1 MDPVEESLA
10 AIERGR
16 TDRVLDLIGH
26 AAPEQLSEALGH
38 AAYFGDVTAC
48 RLLLNAGVPLS
59 SQGADLG
66 LMAASFHG
74 HWRLVQFLVE
84 QGADAKYR
92 DADTGETAL
101 HAALTN
107 EDRALYDRVVQV
119 LLTAGADV
127 NAATVPGV
135 ATGSLMRD
143 AFTRGETP
151 LHRAALYG
159 TPATLRLLIEAG
171 AHIAAP
177 DAHGETPLGWASWAR
192 RPVEVL
198 RPLLYGEHRI
208 REGCRSMRENL
219 AGEP

>member
-1 MDPVEESLA
+1 MNPTESLA
-10 AIERGR
+10 ALERGR
-16 TDRVLDLIGH
+16 TDAVLDLFAH
-26 AAPEQLSEALGH
+26 ATEAQLIEAFGH

-48 RLLLNAGVPLS
+48 RLLLNAGVPLT

-74 HWRLVQFLVE
+74 HWRLVQFLIE
-84 QGADAKYR
+84 QGADP
-92 DADTGETAL
+92 DARGAETGETPL

-107 EDRALYDRVVQV
+107 EDRTVYDRVVQV
-119 LLTAGADV
+119 LLAADADA

-151 LHRAALYG
+151 LHRAALFG
-159 TPATLRLLIEAG
+159 TPATLALLIEAG
-171 AHIAAP
+171 ARIDAP

-192 RPVEVL
+192 RPAEVL
-198 RPLLYGEHRI
+198 RALLYGDHRI
-208 REGCRSMRENL
+208 RAGYRGMRENL
-219 AGEP
+219 LGEP

>member
-1 MDPVEESLA
+1 MDPIETLI

-26 AAPEQLSEALGH
+26 ASDAQLIEALNH

-48 RLLLNAGVPLS
+48 RLLLNAGVALS

-74 HWRLVQFLVE
+74 HWRLVQFLIE
-84 QGADAKYR
+84 LGADANCR
-92 DADTGETAL
+92 DAETGETPL

-107 EDRALYDRVVQV
+107 EDRLRYDRVVQV
-119 LLTAGADV
+119 LLAAGADV
-127 NAATVPGV
+127 NAATLPGV

-151 LHRAALYG
+151 LHRAALFG
-159 TPATLRLLIEAG
+159 TPATLTLLIKAG
-171 AHIAAP
+171 AHIDAA
-177 DAHGETPLGWASWAR
+177 DAHGETPLGYASWAR

-198 RPLLYGEHRI
+198 LPLLYGEHRI
-208 REGCRSMRENL
+208 REGYRSLRENL

>member
-1 MDPVEESLA
+1 MDPLEALA

-26 AAPEQLSEALGH
+26 ASPEQLIEALGH

-74 HWRLVQFLVE
+74 HWRLVQFLIE
-84 QGADAKYR
+84 QGADPNTR
-92 DADTGETAL
+92 DAETGETPL

-107 EDRALYDRVVQV
+107 EDRALYDRGVQ
-119 LLTAGADV
+119 LLLAAGADV
-127 NAATVPGV
+127 NAATLPGV

-159 TPATLRLLIEAG
+159 TPATLGLLIEAG
-171 AHIAAP
+171 AHIDAK
-177 DAHGETPLGWASWAR
+177 DAHGETPLGYASWAR

-208 REGCRSMRENL
+208 REGYRGLRENL
-219 AGEP
+219 HGDP